1 MTFRLRLIITTTV
14 AVAFAVLLACTAS
27 FFSTRNAVLRSVDES
42 LYAAARG
49 PHGNA
54 GEGRPGEGE
63 SVAGVS
69 FQIVLASGAAYPD
82 ADLPVDATVLKVANQ
97 KSGTTLRT
105 IYVKGNAYRELLV
118 PIRAGTT
125 LQCGAQPCVIPTN
138 AAQVFSVNITGQQHQ
153 LHVLEYTLLVLALLG
168 VILAVM
174 LGYLAA
180 TAALGPLEDVTN
192 EIEGVA
198 ETSNVAHRLVEGRN
212 DELGRLRRVFNQL
225 LASVDQSQRLQR
237 QLVLDASHELRT
249 PLTSLRTNAQVLAHA
264 DRLTNDELQQITTD
278 MVAQVDELAAL
289 ITDLGELARGEGID
303 GTTESLRWDDLVD
316 EVVDVAR
323 THARTRGVTIE
334 ATLSPTTVE
343 GRRDRLTRA
352 VNNLITNAIKF
363 SPENGSVVVTLESGV
378 LRVEDNGPGVA
389 VEDRP
394 FVFDRFWRSAR
405 SRGLPGSGLGLA
417 IVNQVA
423 DEMGGTV
430 TVDSS
435 TSLGGAMFTLTLPTI
450 NEES

>member
-1 MTFRLRLIITTTV
+1 
-14 AVAFAVLLACTAS
+14 
-27 FFSTRNAVLRSVDES
+27 
-42 LYAAARG
+42 
-49 PHGNA
+49 
-54 GEGRPGEGE
+54 
-63 SVAGVS
+63 
-69 FQIVLASGAAYPD
+69 
-82 ADLPVDATVLKVANQ
+82 
-97 KSGTTLRT
+97 LRT

-423 DEMGGTV
+423 EEMGGTV